1 MKMKKLALFCS
12 EFEPDTMIS
21 NEDLKKNYDGDWV
34 EFMKNIFKEEGIG
47 LFENFELI
55 DILDEDFRIGDDG

>member
-1 MKMKKLALFCS
+1 MKKIALFCS
-12 EFEPDTMIS
+12 EFESDTMIS

-34 EFMKNIFKEEGIG
+34 KFMKSIFKEEGIG
-47 LFENFELI
+47 LFDNFELI

>member
-1 MKMKKLALFCS
+1 
-12 EFEPDTMIS
+12 MIS

-34 EFMKNIFKEEGIG
+34 KFMKSIFKEEGIG
-47 LFENFELI
+47 LFDNFELI